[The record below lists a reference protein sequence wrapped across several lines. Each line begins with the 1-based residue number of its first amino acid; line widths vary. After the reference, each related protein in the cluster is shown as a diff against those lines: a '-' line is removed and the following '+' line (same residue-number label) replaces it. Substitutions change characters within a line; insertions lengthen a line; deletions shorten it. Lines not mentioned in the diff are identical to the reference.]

1 MVMMMKRLKTY
12 LPTIVISSII
22 PLYFFLL
29 EKISPHKEYGIVIA
43 VVSCISIWI
52 VYYQIVAKCKEN
64 AVDKKIRMKRI
75 IISFSI
81 QFVLCVLMFFVP
93 LMYELQQ
100 PLERG
105 HHTPIEMLFIPTII
119 LLEPVL
125 NHLWCSFLDLIVI
138 KMPSSIF
145 RKIRN
150 R

>member
-1 MVMMMKRLKTY
+1 MKRLKPY
-12 LPTIVISSII
+12 LPTIIISSII
-22 PLYFFLL
+22 PLSFFLL
-29 EKISPHKEYGIVIA
+29 EKICFHERYGIVIA

-52 VYYQIVAKCKEN
+52 AYYQIVARHKED
-64 AVDKKIRMKRI
+64 AIDKLIRMKRI
-75 IISFSI
+75 ILSFSI

-93 LMYELQQ
+93 LVYELQK

-105 HHTPIEMLFIPTII
+105 HHTPIEMLFIPIII

-125 NHLWCSFLDLIVI
+125 NHLWCSFLNLIII